1 MLIMGTCKNINP
13 IYYSCCNKKHF
24 AIYSVLNTVHCTNIK
39 TYLIGLKI
47 LILKKSGMQFPPTSA
62 CISERTTKLLKTSYS
77 VIGKYERDEMQPSI
91 EAAKKIAKLVD
102 TTVGYLLGETDEEN
116 ILKDPEM
123 LKRLNEIEKMDNED
137 KGSILKV
144 LDGFIK
150 SVRLKSIAVL

>member
-1 MLIMGTCKNINP
+1 MSTFG
-13 IYYSCCNKKHF
+13 KKLRECRE
-24 AIYSVLNTVHCTNIK
+24 AK
-39 TYLIGLKI
+39 GLSQKE
-47 LILKKSGMQFPPTSA
+47 LA
-62 CISERTTKLLKTSYS
+62 KLLNTSYS

-91 EAAKKIAKLVD
+91 EAAKKIAKLVG
-102 TTVGYLLGETDEEN
+102 TTVGYLLGETEEEN

-150 SVRLKSIAVL
+150 SVKLKNIAAL

>member
-1 MLIMGTCKNINP
+1 MNTKNREA
-13 IYYSCCNKKHF
+13 K
-24 AIYSVLNTVHCTNIK
+24 
-39 TYLIGLKI
+39 GLLQKE
-47 LILKKSGMQFPPTSA
+47 LA
-62 CISERTTKLLKTSYS
+62 KLLNTSYS

-91 EAAKKIAKLVD
+91 EAAKKIAKLVS
-102 TTVGYLLGETDEEN
+102 TTVGYLLGETEEEN

-150 SVRLKSIAVL
+150 SVKLKNMAAL

>member
-1 MLIMGTCKNINP
+1 MSTFG
-13 IYYSCCNKKHF
+13 KKLRECRE
-24 AIYSVLNTVHCTNIK
+24 AK
-39 TYLIGLKI
+39 GLSQKE
-47 LILKKSGMQFPPTSA
+47 LA
-62 CISERTTKLLKTSYS
+62 KLLNTSYS

-91 EAAKKIAKLVD
+91 EAAKKISKLVS

-137 KGSILKV
+137 RGSILKV

-150 SVRLKSIAVL
+150 SVKLKNIAAL

>member
-1 MLIMGTCKNINP
+1 MSTFG
-13 IYYSCCNKKHF
+13 KKLRECRE
-24 AIYSVLNTVHCTNIK
+24 AK
-39 TYLIGLKI
+39 GLSQKE
-47 LILKKSGMQFPPTSA
+47 LA
-62 CISERTTKLLKTSYS
+62 KLLNTSYS

-91 EAAKKIAKLVD
+91 EAAKKIAKLVS

-137 KGSILKV
+137 RGSILKV

-150 SVRLKSIAVL
+150 SVKLKNIAAL